1 MDQEHFDDLTRAVG
15 SGVRPRRQVLRA
27 LGGVLLSC
35 AFGGVAARLGMDDV
49 TAAKATKHQ
58 AKPKHK
64 RRLQAKQEAPGQLRA
79 AGKGKGRR
87 KGKGKGKD
95 KHHDKR
101 PQNPP
106 PSPPQPCVH
115 QCPNNGPCVGA
126 SECCPGEKKCPDRE
140 SPTGLSCLGADDCC
154 PDQKK
159 CAGGCVY
166 RQACCPEER
175 PQCGPTEEVLCV
187 NGQYECSPSCPNGR
201 PCPDGSCVVQ
211 GECCPGERLCGG
223 SICVAAGACC
233 AGEQPCADGSCVA
246 EEQCCPEL
254 QCGEGCCP
262 DGMSCHHTG
271 TCCGVPTGGTY
282 WTCVCASGYS
292 NSPGCNA
299 YGDCCRQGCCYP
311 YCCEDPRA

>member
-1 MDQEHFDDLTRAVG
+1 MDQENFDDLTRSMA
-15 SGVRPRRQVLRA
+15 SGISTRRQALRA
-27 LGGVLLSC
+27 LGGALL
-35 AFGGVAARLGMDDV
+35 GGVAARLGLTEV
-49 TAAKATKHQ
+49 AEVAAKQHTSRKRANQHAPRSSPAHQ
-58 AKPKHK
+58 RSKSVHV
-64 RRLQAKQEAPGQLRA
+64 
-79 AGKGKGRR
+79 AGKGKHKGRR
-87 KGKGKGKD
+87 KNKSRQ
-95 KHHDKR
+95 HDKK
-101 PQNPP
+101 PQNS
-106 PSPPQPCVH
+106 PSPPCEF
-115 QCPNNGPCVGA
+115 QCPGGPCVA
-126 SECCPGEKKCPDRE
+126 RTECCPGEKKCVDRE
-140 SPTGLSCLGADDCC
+140 SPTGFSCLGADDCC

-159 CAGGCVY
+159 CASGCVY

-211 GECCPGERLCGG
+211 GECCPGERSCGG